1 MPKKN
6 ASAPKHLLE
15 NACLLATAVKDLEEQ
30 RQDWWASKTVMIR
43 KLQDSCEDGDAK
55 KVTELHKINNAT
67 LGKIESIEARVGGI
81 VKWALG
87 IEGAVEA
94 LLDMDLKQVE
104 EADQEG
110 SRVEKEA
117 KTDELVTMVRSI
129 ALSG

>member
-1 MPKKN
+1 M
-6 ASAPKHLLE
+6 
-15 NACLLATAVKDLEEQ
+15 
-30 RQDWWASKTVMIR
+30 
-43 KLQDSCEDGDAK
+43 
-55 KVTELHKINNAT
+55 
-67 LGKIESIEARVGGI
+67 
-81 VKWALG
+81 KWALG
-87 IEGAVEA
+87 IEGGVEA